1 MNLLIWSVLLLVI
14 IPHPCSHSLLHKDH
28 FEPTGAMVFP
38 MSSSLC
44 SRSAFLCQAVPSY
57 DCTSQIVGFQML
69 QGQPLCTGIPWLPL
83 LRDLHYSIGAPYYHP
98 TEASRNIWVSHIH
111 WCSPSSCFQTKIQLW
126 GTMAFHYFST
136 AKKKEKHCIPF
147 GFWVELFRKERR
159 EEEKRKV
166 GSITLNTTFKW
177 QWEGPNLYTN
187 ANNWSDN
194 HINRN
199 LGPG

>member
-136 AKKKEKHCIPF
+136 AKKKRKTLHSLWLLSWIVQK
-147 GFWVELFRKERR
+147 GKERGR
-159 EEEKRKV
+159 EKESWKHNIKYNIQMTMG
-166 GSITLNTTFKW
+166 GSKFI
-177 QWEGPNLYTN
+177 Y
-187 ANNWSDN
+187 
-194 HINRN
+194 
-199 LGPG
+199 